1 MRGYMAYR
9 QAFRAVFLCI
19 FAMLTAL
26 QGYAARPDVAAV
38 RKKAKDKGYTFII
51 GENPAT
57 QYSLEQ
63 LCGTKMPAVRRPRMK
78 TTSAA
83 QRQAAAAGSLPSSFD
98 WRKLEGCT
106 PIKNQGGCGSC
117 WAFAAMGVVE
127 CVYRIH
133 GNEVKDFSE
142 QWLVSCT
149 EAGDCD
155 GGWYEKA
162 LDYLL
167 DTPDACEK
175 IGSPLE
181 EDYPY
186 KAKNADC
193 TCPAGPRFLITDWSA
208 VQEDIEAMKEA
219 ISTYGPIAVCVCAD
233 DLFQCYL
240 GGIFNTPPNG
250 NLNHA
255 VVLVGWDD
263 TQGVNGIWILRNS
276 WGTGWGENGYMRI
289 EYGSNNVGA
298 APCYAEWTPDNEP
311 NYFDV
316 PDVYPTIKAAFAAA
330 DNNDIIRLSPG
341 TYTGNDNTNIDF
353 GGKGVTLRS
362 TNPLDPNTVAATILD
377 CQGTDAV
384 PRRAFIFDKGE
395 NANSVIS
402 GLTIRNGYV
411 RDNGGAVYCY
421 YSSPTIK
428 NCVFE
433 NNKATGYKKSGGA
446 IALYNSS
453 PTISNCRV
461 ENNSASSYGGGI
473 SCRDGSS
480 PIISNCQFL
489 NNDSGDEGGGV
500 YCWVNSRVVIDHTII
515 AGNYS
520 NNAGGGLFFFESGDN
535 VDPNVPTLT
544 FCTITANGTS
554 GLGGGIFAMDSVV
567 ELNNSI
573 LWNNTAG
580 AFSGPQIALLDDSL
594 FGTTLR
600 VNYCDVTGLNQGH
613 LIEFNCILDWGDG
626 NINADPLFVDPSQ
639 HNYRL
644 KSASG
649 HWDSQTSEWVLD
661 DGDNYDAGDDENSPC
676 IDAGDPELSV
686 GMEMQC
692 NGNRV
697 NIGADGGT
705 EQASRSP
712 EKKCCMQCIE
722 GDFNCDCIINMED
735 LMRLAESWLQCNLLP
750 RYHCAE

>member
-1 MRGYMAYR
+1 
-9 QAFRAVFLCI
+9 
-19 FAMLTAL
+19 LTAP
-26 QGYAARPDVAAV
+26 QGYTARPDVAAV
-38 RKKAKDKGYTFII
+38 RKKVKDKGYTFIV

-78 TTSAA
+78 TASAP

-127 CVYRIH
+127 CVYRIR
-133 GNEVKDFSE
+133 GNEVRDFSE

-155 GGWYEKA
+155 GGWYETA

-167 DTPDACEK
+167 NRQDACDK

-186 KAKNADC
+186 EAQNADC
-193 TCPAGPRFLITDWSA
+193 TCPAGLRFVIMDWSA
-208 VQEDIEAMKEA
+208 VQENIEAIKEA
-219 ISTYGPIAVCVCAD
+219 IYTYGPVAVCVHSD

-240 GGIFNTPPNG
+240 SGIFNASSSNG

-263 TQGVNGIWILRNS
+263 TQGANGIWILRNS

-298 APCYAEWTPDNEP
+298 APCYAEWTPENEP

-316 PDVYPTIKAAFAAA
+316 PDVYPTLKAAFAAA
-330 DNNDIIRLSPG
+330 NNNDIIRLAPG

-362 TNPLDPNTVAATILD
+362 TNPLDPNTVAATIID

-402 GLTIRNGYV
+402 GLTIRNGYI

-433 NNKATGYKKSGGA
+433 NNTATGYKKAGGA
-446 IALYNSS
+446 IALYNSNA
-453 PTISNCRV
+453 TITNCLIT
-461 ENNSASSYGGGI
+461 NNFASGYGGGI
-473 SCRDGSS
+473 SCRDGSM
-480 PIISNCQFL
+480 PVISNCQVL
-489 NNDSGDEGGGV
+489 DNYSSDEGGGI
-500 YCWVNSRVVIDHTII
+500 YCWVNSNAQIDHTII

-520 NNAGGGLFFFESGDN
+520 NNAGGGLFFFESGDS

-544 FCTITANGTS
+544 FCTITANSTD
-554 GLGGGIFAMDSVV
+554 GLGGGIFIMDSFADM
-567 ELNNSI
+567 NNSI
-573 LWNNTAG
+573 VWENTADI
-580 AFSGPQIALLDDSL
+580 FSGPQIAMLDDSL
-594 FGTTLR
+594 NGTTLQ
-600 VNYCDVTGLNQGH
+600 VNYCDVTGLNLGH
-613 LIEFNCILDWGDG
+613 VVEENCILEWGLG
-626 NINADPLFVDPSQ
+626 NINLDPLFADPLMHDY
-639 HNYRL
+639 HL

-649 HWDSQTSEWVLD
+649 HWNPETSEWILD
-661 DGDNYDAGDDENSPC
+661 DGDNFDAGDDENSPC
-676 IDAGDPELSV
+676 IDAGDPALPV

-692 NGNRV
+692 NGNRI

-712 EKKCCMQCIE
+712 AEKCCMQCIE

-735 LMRLAESWLQCNLLP
+735 LMRLAASWLQCNLLP